1 MSTMVDHPSKG
12 TGRELW
18 LFTIRFPFGNG
29 ESFLESELP
38 ILARGFQKVRLFPLM
53 PEGPKRVL
61 PKNVEVVQL
70 LGDDAYAAVN
80 PFQVLIDL
88 RRWNHVLRVC
98 KASAPGPEAWSSRR
112 RNLMSRL
119 RQAMYRERK
128 LTARFAHLYDPQ
140 RVVLYSYW
148 TSDWATVL
156 GLWKLAAPEVRF
168 ITRMMGFDMFDHRA
182 QFNWQML
189 QAFHVAQ
196 VEHVLTI
203 AKAGLDHMQQRY
215 PTAKEKFHL
224 SHLATM
230 DHGIGPWA
238 PSETLRIVSC
248 ANLVPLK
255 RVHLLVEA
263 LAQLRMPVKW
273 THFGDGE
280 EREHIEAMVRTLPPI
295 IEVELMGNRPNV
307 EVIAWY
313 RSHAADVF
321 VHTSETEGGAPVALQ
336 EAASFGIP
344 LIGADAGGVNEIVTP
359 VTGVL
364 LPHALAAVDLAAC
377 LRGFRNSGWYSA
389 DARVGVRGFWSAH
402 FNAETVHGRLL
413 ENLLN
418 S

>member
-29 ESFLESELP
+29 EAFLESELP
-38 ILARGFQKVRLFPLM
+38 ILARGFDRVKLFPLM
-53 PEGPKRVL
+53 PEGAIRAL
-61 PKNVEVVQL
+61 PKNVDVIQL
-70 LGDDAYAAVN
+70 LSDDAYEAVG
-80 PFQVLIDL
+80 PLQVLTDL
-88 RRWNHVLRVC
+88 RRWNHVMRVC
-98 KASAPGPEAWSSRR
+98 KASAPSAEAWSTRR
-112 RNLMSRL
+112 RNLMSRV

-128 LTARFAHLYDPQ
+128 FTARFAHLYDPQ

-189 QAFHVAQ
+189 QAFHVQQ

-203 AKAGLDHMQQRY
+203 AKAGQEHMCARY
-215 PTAKEKFHL
+215 PWAKEKFHL

-230 DHGIGPWA
+230 DHGIGPWT
-238 PSETLRIVSC
+238 PSGTLRIASC
-248 ANLVPLK
+248 SNMVPLK
-255 RVHLLVEA
+255 RVHLIIEA
-263 LAQLRMPVKW
+263 LALLRMPVKW

-280 EREHIEAMVRTLPPI
+280 ERERLEPIVRALPPI
-295 IEVELMGNRPNV
+295 IEVELMGSRPNA
-307 EVIAWY
+307 EVIHWY
-313 RSHAADVF
+313 KHHAVDAF

-344 LIGADAGGVNEIVTP
+344 LIAADAGGVHEIVNPT
-359 VTGVL
+359 TGIL
-364 LPHALAAVDLAAC
+364 LPNALTAEELAAC
-377 LRGFRNSGWYSA
+377 LRGFRESGWCHP
-389 DARVGVRGFWSAH
+389 DVRVGVRAFWSAH
-402 FNAETVHGRLL
+402 FNAEVVHGRLL